1 MLTFII
7 AIVAYFVMSDYPST
21 AKFLT
26 PAERKE
32 VARRLKSDHNGLADE
47 FDMRYFRDAIT
58 DWKVYVH
65 MFITIAVYT
74 SNYSIALFLPT
85 IIRTLGYTNE
95 TAQLMT
101 VPPYIFACITCISGG
116 IIGDRARQRGIF
128 MIGFDLLSIVGL
140 VMLIATHN
148 FHVKYAAVFFVA
160 GGFFPM
166 VPMGAAWQAN
176 NAGGSLK
183 RGVAIAMH
191 VGFGN
196 LGGKLPAPPILI
208 PFLLITLGI
217 LASFIFLTKDSPQ
230 FVQGLSILIGLN
242 GMAIVLSLA
251 MTIYYRKENARR
263 DREHKA
269 PELYTEEEKRQERTK
284 GDYATFFRYTK

>member
-1 MLTFII
+1 MFILEGILTFIV
-7 AIVAYFVMSDYPST
+7 AIIAYFVMSDYPST

-32 VARRLKSDHNGLADE
+32 VARRLTFDHNGLADE
-47 FDMRYFRDAIT
+47 FDMRYFRDAIK

-65 MFITIAVYT
+65 MLITIAVYT

-85 IIRTLGYTNE
+85 IIKTLGYTNE

-196 LGGKLPAPPILI
+196 LGGKLLCISSSNPILTYPYLLEGSRKALLYPSTSFTGAQIASVI
-208 PFLLITLGI
+208 PPN
-217 LASFIFLTKDSPQ
+217 SP
-230 FVQGLSILIGLN
+230 FHPKYV
-242 GMAIVLSLA
+242 
-251 MTIYYRKENARR
+251 
-263 DREHKA
+263 
-269 PELYTEEEKRQERTK
+269 
-284 GDYATFFRYTK
+284 

>member
-1 MLTFII
+1 
-7 AIVAYFVMSDYPST
+7 MSDYPAT

-26 PAERKE
+26 PVERKE
-32 VARRLKSDHNGLADE
+32 VTRRLTLDHNGLADE
-47 FDMRYFRDAIT
+47 FDMRYFWDAIK

-65 MFITIAVYT
+65 MMITIAVYT
-74 SNYSIALFLPT
+74 SNYSISLFLPT

-101 VPPYIFACITCISGG
+101 VPPYIFACITCITGG
-116 IIGDRARQRGIF
+116 IMGDRARQRGVF
-128 MIGFDLLSIVGL
+128 MIGFDLVSIVGL
-140 VMLIATHN
+140 VMLIATKN
-148 FHVKYAAVFFVA
+148 LHVKYAAVFLVA

-196 LGGKLPAPPILI
+196 LGGKHSRPFSPANLTHLLLRRSFFVHLPEQGLPSICSRFGDLARIERHGHRPIVDHDD
-208 PFLLITLGI
+208 LL
-217 LASFIFLTKDSPQ
+217 PQ
-230 FVQGLSILIGLN
+230 GKRPARQRVQG
-242 GMAIVLSLA
+242 
-251 MTIYYRKENARR
+251 
-263 DREHKA
+263 
-269 PELYTEEEKRQERTK
+269 P
-284 GDYATFFRYTK
+284 